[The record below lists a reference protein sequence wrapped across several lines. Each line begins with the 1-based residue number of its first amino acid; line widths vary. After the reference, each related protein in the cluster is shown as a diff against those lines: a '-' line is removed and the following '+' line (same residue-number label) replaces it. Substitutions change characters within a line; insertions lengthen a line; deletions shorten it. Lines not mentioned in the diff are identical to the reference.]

1 MPAQPG
7 LSVAVLAAK
16 EKLAQGREKL
26 RQQHES
32 GSPGVQLCTHF
43 TELLEEIVLDLFKA
57 AVTDERLASRVTL
70 VAHSGFGRR
79 EMAPYSDVDLMLLH
93 PFRSDEELLSLVRP
107 FSHHLFDLG
116 LDIGFSARTV
126 SEACRMAMTD

>member
-7 LSVAVLAAK
+7 LSAAVVAAK
-16 EKLAQGREKL
+16 EKLATGREKL
-26 RQQHES
+26 RQQHER

-43 TELLEEIVLDLFKA
+43 TELLDEIVLDLFGA
-57 AVTDERLASRVTL
+57 AAEERLASRIAL

-93 PFRSDEELLSLVRP
+93 SFRSDEELLPLVRP
-107 FSHHLFDLG
+107 FTQHLFDLG
-116 LDIGFSARTV
+116 LDIGFSARSI
-126 SEACRMAMTD
+126 SEACRL